1 MMKTLIIGSVCE
13 DAGKTSLIVGLA
25 RILGKKFGYLKPFGD
40 RLIYRKK
47 RLWDYDS
54 ALLTNIFGLE
64 QSSEDMTIGFEH
76 AKLRYMYDEAST
88 RSKLQEMVRNLGDDN
103 QILFVEGGKDLTY
116 GTSVRLDTLSLAR
129 YLGGKLIIVASGD
142 EGTILDDV
150 TFLKKYVN
158 MSDLEFTLVVNKV
171 NNIDDYASTHLQDIK
186 EMGIKVAGIIPFQKD
201 LTYVNVSY
209 IAERL
214 QARVISGEGGLNNK
228 VKHVFVGAMSGD
240 AAVRLPLF
248 KIENKLAITSGDRS
262 DMIVAAL
269 ESSTAGI
276 VLTNNVIPAQNI
288 IAKAAEKNIPLLL
301 VPYDTF
307 QTAKRVDDMPTL
319 LTRDDTERINLLEK
333 LIKEHIDID
342 AIL

>member
-1 MMKTLIIGSVCE
+1 
-13 DAGKTSLIVGLA
+13 
-25 RILGKKFGYLKPFGD
+25 
-40 RLIYRKK
+40 
-47 RLWDYDS
+47 
-54 ALLTNIFGLE
+54 
-64 QSSEDMTIGFEH
+64 
-76 AKLRYMYDEAST
+76 
-88 RSKLQEMVRNLGDDN
+88 
-103 QILFVEGGKDLTY
+103 
-116 GTSVRLDTLSLAR
+116 LS
-129 YLGGKLIIVASGD
+129 
-142 EGTILDDV
+142 
-150 TFLKKYVN
+150 
-158 MSDLEFTLVVNKV
+158 
-171 NNIDDYASTHLQDIK
+171 
-186 EMGIKVAGIIPFQKD
+186 
-201 LTYVNVSY
+201 
-209 IAERL
+209 
-214 QARVISGEGGLNNK
+214 NK

-319 LTRDDTERINLLEK
+319 LTRDDTERIDLLEK

>member
-1 MMKTLIIGSVCE
+1 MKTLIIGSVCE

-88 RSKLQEMVRNLGDDN
+88 RSKLLEMVRNLGDAN

-158 MSDLEFTLVVNKV
+158 MSDLEFTLVINKV
-171 NNIDDYASTHLQDIK
+171 NNIDDYANTHLQDIK

-209 IAERL
+209 VAERL
-214 QARVISGEGGLNNK
+214 QARVISGEGGLSNK

-319 LTRDDTERINLLEK
+319 LTRDDTERIDLLEK